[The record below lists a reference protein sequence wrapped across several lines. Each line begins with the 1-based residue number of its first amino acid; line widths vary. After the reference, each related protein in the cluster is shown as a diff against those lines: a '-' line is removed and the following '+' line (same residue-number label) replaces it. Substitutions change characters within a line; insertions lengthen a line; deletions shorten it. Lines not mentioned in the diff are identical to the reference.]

1 MHKTCTVQQPCS
13 ITTTRMLKKFS
24 ILPIESQKLVNDAV
38 VIENFNCL
46 LCFNQ
51 LTFPVLLP
59 CGHSLC
65 YECVQ
70 KQKQKMCPM
79 CKKQF
84 DENDLQIILLGQD
97 DGKDQRP
104 DNNIINQF
112 KQQQTTLSGLQEQ
125 LEQLKIQNQKL
136 KDEVSSKSS
145 MMQQINKRYSI
156 AVAMLITLSIYV
168 FQK

>member
-13 ITTTRMLKKFS
+13 ITTTRLLRKFS
-24 ILPIESQKLVNDAV
+24 ISTIESQKLVSDAI

-51 LTFPVLLP
+51 LISPVLLP

-65 YECVQ
+65 YECIQ
-70 KQKQKMCPM
+70 KQKQKMCPI
-79 CKKQF
+79 CKKLF
-84 DENDLQIILLGQD
+84 EEDDLQTILLGKD
-97 DGKDQRP
+97 NGKDNRP

-112 KQQQTTLSGLQEQ
+112 KQQQTTLLSLQEQ
-125 LEQLKIQNQKL
+125 VEQLKLYNQQL
-136 KDEVSSKSS
+136 KEEISSKSS
-145 MMQQINKRYSI
+145 LMQQINKRYSI
-156 AVAMLITLSIYV
+156 AVAMLIALSIYV